1 MTRKDK
7 IQYLLISYL
16 LKHGSIKLQLPDGV
30 DLEIGI
36 TEEGFS
42 GKKFKKQDYCW
53 VITRR
58 EDREVELD
66 SYNLGLNFLD
76 EDSIILI
83 DEDNVE
89 ETINVSVF

>member
-36 TEEGFS
+36 TQEGHD
-42 GKKFKKQDYCW
+42 GEQFKNQEYCW
-53 VITRR
+53 VTTRR
-58 EDREVELD
+58 EDRFVELD

-76 EDSIILI
+76 GGSIILI
-83 DEDNVE
+83 DDDEIED
-89 ETINVSVF
+89 TISVSVV